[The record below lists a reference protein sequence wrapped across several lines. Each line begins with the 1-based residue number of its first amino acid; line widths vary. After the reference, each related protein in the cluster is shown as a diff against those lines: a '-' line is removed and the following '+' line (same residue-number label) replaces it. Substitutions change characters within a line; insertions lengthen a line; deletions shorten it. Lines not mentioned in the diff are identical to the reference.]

1 MMHVLESYA
10 KKIMMMLQEKAHK
23 NETFTGHKFLIIH
36 TEY

>member
-1 MMHVLESYA
+1 MIHVLESYP
-10 KKIMMMLQEKAHK
+10 KKNMMMLQEKAHK